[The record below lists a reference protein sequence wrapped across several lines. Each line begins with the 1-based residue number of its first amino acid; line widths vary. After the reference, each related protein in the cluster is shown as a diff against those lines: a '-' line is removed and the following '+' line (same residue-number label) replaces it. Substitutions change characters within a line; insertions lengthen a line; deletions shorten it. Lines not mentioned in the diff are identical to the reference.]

1 MRRQWIASYEFS
13 MGGKW
18 LELLKEIAPGV
29 KRAALAFNPG
39 RSVCRTNPARNW
51 RRSARCQS
59 SRSRLL
65 LMIWPVART
74 RRSAE
79 GLPGY
84 AGVEVPTRSW
94 NDALMS
100 EGFK

>member
-1 MRRQWIASYEFS
+1 VLGA
-13 MGGKW
+13 G
-18 LELLKEIAPGV
+18 AC
-29 KRAALAFNPG
+29 FNPG
-39 RSVCRTNPARNW
+39 RSVCRTNPSRNW

-59 SRSRLL
+59 GRSRLL